1 MTCHLC
7 NDPNEED
14 EIEIC
19 AGCKEFLKNLKCSEC
34 KNPVSCKNKCSI
46 ICNVC
51 VAKRQKPEKE
61 ELEKIEKLKEEEEK
75 IKNKIEKDNYE
86 NNLLNNHPIYDDKKF
101 IDFYDIILKINSIR
115 DILNG
120 WNIEFSEKGKDYYE
134 KMKVKNFLKIGVA
147 GAGNKGKTFLL
158 EKLANIEL
166 PIGTSIKTEGLSIRC
181 PDIES
186 ENQNIILLDSAGS
199 ETPLLEDSN
208 FEFKKYIEKPKELKE
223 QLDNL
228 ARDKSLTENFLQNII
243 INESNMLL
251 IVVGNLTYQEQKLIN
266 KIKEESNNS
275 HQSLYV
281 IHNLQTFVERS
292 QVENYIENTLMKSA
306 TFRLVKKKEII
317 IKSETKNEPEQKEND
332 VYYIEES
339 FTENHKNVYHL
350 IMAREKSNAGNYYNN
365 FIIRFLRNQMNNF
378 PQQTTFPIVEKIK
391 DYFFKQSTSYLES
404 PLKIESFEQSED
416 IIKVKKDTELKL
428 KKIMVDEMGIS
439 NFIGNSYNPKYCY
452 FIYKNRF
459 YFQIEL
465 PGKFDKKQFKYNIY
479 VKDKFYIIDINAC
492 KSIGSKGFFPKD
504 NSDRRFHNNRQD
516 GPFHLRINILA
527 EDFQFKEKKIQMVKP
542 PKKTE
547 KSKKNDEP
555 KSNEDKPPV
564 SSKKGKKE
572 KEKESEKEK
581 SKIEIE
587 EEDIKPEEGVLTFYI
602 ELQEETEDDKEKGL
616 PSDSD
621 DD

>member
-75 IKNKIEKDNYE
+75 IKNKIEKDNFE

-120 WNIEFSEKGKDYYE
+120 WNIEFSEKGKEYYE
-134 KMKVKNFLKIGVA
+134 KMKEKNFLKIGVA

-181 PDIES
+181 PDMES

-199 ETPLLEDSN
+199 ETPLIEDSN
-208 FEFKKYIEKPKELKE
+208 FDFNKLVSDPEQLKE

-266 KIKEESNNS
+266 KIKEETQSKN
-275 HQSLYV
+275 QSLYV
-281 IHNLQTFVERS
+281 IHNLQTFVEKS
-292 QVENYIENTLMKSA
+292 QVEKYIKDTLLKSA
-306 TFRLVKKKEII
+306 TFRLVENREIKI
-317 IKSETKNEPEQKEND
+317 EKKNENEKEELKEND
-332 VYYIEES
+332 SYFIEKILS
-339 FTENHKNVYHL
+339 ENHKNVYHL
-350 IMAREKSNAGNYYNN
+350 IMAREKSPAGDYYNN
-365 FIIRFLRNQMNNF
+365 FVVRFLRNQMNNF
-378 PQQTTFPIVEKIK
+378 PQQTSFPIIKKIK
-391 DYFFKQSTSYLES
+391 DYFIIQSKSYLES
-404 PLKIESFEQSED
+404 PLMDESFEESED

-439 NFIGNSYNPKYCY
+439 NFVGNSYNPKYCY
-452 FIYKNRF
+452 FIHKNRF
-459 YFQIEL
+459 YFQMEL
-465 PGKFDKKQFKYNIY
+465 PGKFDKKSFKYNIY
-479 VKDKFYIIDINAC
+479 VKDKFYIIDINAS
-492 KSIGSKGFFPKD
+492 KFIGSKDFFPKVKD
-504 NSDRRFHNNRQD
+504 TRKFDNNREE
-516 GPFHLRINILA
+516 GPFHLRISVLA
-527 EDFQFKEKKIQMVKP
+527 EDFQFKEKKIKMVKA
-542 PKKTE
+542 
-547 KSKKNDEP
+547 SKKGDEP
-555 KSNEDKPPV
+555 KKSSEKPAN
-564 SSKKGKKE
+564 SKKGGKGHVESEELKIE
-572 KEKESEKEK
+572 KEDE
-581 SKIEIE
+581 EIN
-587 EEDIKPEEGVLTFYI
+587 PEEGVLTFYI
-602 ELQEETEDDKEKGL
+602 ELQETKTEEHGL
-616 PSDSD
+616 SDSD